1 MPRRTAKSGNHA
13 TCSPAG
19 SGLAVSTD
27 DDRGAYRRCL
37 LQHHVDLL
45 SVQDAAQTSNALYRM
60 YRFPET
66 YVIDKNGMVRQ
77 MYIGP
82 QGFTSSRIMDPVK
95 QLTTEQEPMTP
106 YGDPNPDRQ
115 FGETL
120 HGKGC

>member
-1 MPRRTAKSGNHA
+1 
-13 TCSPAG
+13 
-19 SGLAVSTD
+19 
-27 DDRGAYRRCL
+27 
-37 LQHHVDLL
+37 
-45 SVQDAAQTSNALYRM
+45 M